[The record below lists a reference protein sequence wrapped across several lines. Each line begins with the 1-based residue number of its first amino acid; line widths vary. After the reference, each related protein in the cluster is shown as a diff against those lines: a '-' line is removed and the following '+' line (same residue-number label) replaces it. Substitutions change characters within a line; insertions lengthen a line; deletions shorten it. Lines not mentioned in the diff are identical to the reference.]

1 MSLIEDAKD
10 LLTKKVSSKAESIRE
25 MLRAFE
31 LKWSLPVLFKEI
43 EEKARRGGEVKSLV
57 DVLEM
62 ILVSK
67 QNITKDSFVVQN
79 LNRALQ
85 SNNAVLQRMSLN
97 VLKSQTENVSAFLP
111 SLISLTLLSE
121 ESEDVADVVLK
132 FAKDVK
138 IVLETV
144 RKALCDTS
152 RKDSV
157 AFTRALHL
165 LVRVVFDHS
174 LVSHIL
180 IFSKQQQ
187 HRYVYANRELRV

>member
-1 MSLIEDAKD
+1 
-10 LLTKKVSSKAESIRE
+10 
-25 MLRAFE
+25 
-31 LKWSLPVLFKEI
+31 
-43 EEKARRGGEVKSLV
+43 
-57 DVLEM
+57 M
-62 ILVSK
+62 ILISK